1 MSTLQTNTIVN
12 SAGKTLLNNGYPA
25 QPGQVIEYLTNPCDG
40 NPMNSYYGY
49 VGTTGVYSYQY
60 LGTGIVPVN
69 GSSVTYKPPP
79 GTSRVIY
86 RFDFGSFWTATA
98 QSITHFYFYIDGV
111 EVPYARHN
119 RSMQY
124 LEYRS
129 TFEWIIPIG
138 GTANY
143 LNGRQAD
150 WTYFKN
156 MQMYAMRYGG
166 GAANGQD
173 LDGTQY
179 WDGTT
184 GNQFNQPQITLIA
197 IA

>member
-1 MSTLQTNTIVN
+1 MSILQTTTIVN

-25 QPGQVIEYLTNPCDG
+25 QPGQVIEYLSSTCNGDA
-40 NPMNSYYGY
+40 MNSYYGY
-49 VGTTGVYSYQY
+49 VGTETVTSYQY
-60 LGTGIVPVN
+60 LGNGLQPVN
-69 GSSVTYKPPP
+69 GSQISYRPPP

-86 RFDFGSFWTATA
+86 RFDFSSFWTATA
-98 QSITHFYFYIDGV
+98 HSITSFSFYIDGV
-111 EVPYARHN
+111 EVTYARHN

-138 GTANY
+138 GDANY
-143 LNGRQAD
+143 LTGRQAT
-150 WTYFKN
+150 WTLNKT
-156 MQMYAMRYGG
+156 MRLYAYRYGG

-179 WDGTT
+179 WDGTSS
-184 GNQFNQPQITLIA
+184 NQFNQPQISLIA